1 MLRLS
6 VARINIIY
14 MKRKDY
20 TELRTKTVAEL
31 QKIAFE
37 KKLVAMKK
45 NMEIMAGKE
54 KNLKSYAALR
64 NDISQIL
71 TLKRE
76 KEIIEEMKGDNK

>member
-1 MLRLS
+1 
-6 VARINIIY
+6 

-20 TELRTKTVAEL
+20 TELRTKTVKEL
-31 QKIAFE
+31 QKMAFE

-45 NMEIMAGKE
+45 KMEIMAGKE
-54 KNLKSYAALR
+54 KNLKSYSALR

-76 KEIIEEMKGDNK
+76 KEIIETL